1 MRAPVHRL
9 KKADIVWLG
18 GHNCKHGH
26 SFLEHYSCYLAEHP
40 NEGEKIGFIDIETSN
55 LDANYGIMFSYCI
68 KPAGK
73 RKIIGRIITPK
84 ELKGD
89 ADKEV
94 CKQLLIDINKFDKLV
109 GYYSTKFDIPFI
121 RTRCVKHGLE
131 FPEYGQ
137 LFHKDVYYIIR
148 NKFKF
153 HRNRQEIACRFL
165 LGKTE
170 KTHLD
175 PEIWIKAIQGNR
187 EALDYIYDHNKRDVR
202 DLEKLYNKVIG
213 FNRASQTSI

>member
-1 MRAPVHRL
+1 MKAPVWRL
-9 KKADIVWLG
+9 KKSEIIWLG
-18 GHNCKHGH
+18 THYCKHRH
-26 SFLEHYSCYLAEHP
+26 TYLAHYNCYLTEHP
-40 NEGEKIGFIDIETSN
+40 NEGEQIGFFDIETSN

-73 RKIIGRIITPK
+73 REITGRLITSK
-84 ELKGD
+84 ELKKD
-89 ADKEV
+89 LDKEV
-94 CKQLLIDINKFDKLV
+94 CKQLLIDISKFDKLV

-121 RTRCVKHGLE
+121 RTRCIRHGLE

-148 NKFKF
+148 NKFKL

-170 KTHLD
+170 KTHLL
-175 PEIWIKAIQGNR
+175 PETWMRAMQGDKKS
-187 EALDYIYDHNKRDVR
+187 LQYIYDHNKRDVR
-202 DLEKLYNKVIG
+202 DLERLYNKVIN
-213 FNRASQTSI
+213 FHLPSNKSI